1 VQSPRTNLADISRP
15 YFEAA
20 ERGELVLPRCNRCGR
35 HFFYATVLCQH
46 CHTPDWDW
54 QPSAGRGTIYSYTA
68 VYRPLG
74 SWFEAPYVVVV
85 VELDEGIRMMGNLLG
100 ADPEA
105 VAIGQP
111 VRVDFAGSWQGRT
124 VPMFRLA
131 QTIASED

>member
-1 VQSPRTNLADISRP
+1 VQSPRSNLADISRP

-46 CHTPDWDW
+46 CHTSDWDW
-54 QPSAGRGTIYSYTA
+54 QPSAGRGTIYSYT
-68 VYRPLG
+68 VVHRPLG

-85 VELDEGIRMMGNLLG
+85 VELEEGIRMMGNLLG

-105 VAIGQP
+105 AAIGQP

-131 QTIASED
+131 PAIASGE